1 MHPSKQYILVL
12 DTEGLVHIFNIADG
26 MIRGRIQVGKG
37 CKQITTDSSGL
48 YFAVLTPIQTVLMLE
63 VGTGRKIYEFCPQL
77 KRVGHFMFSADT
89 KAFLIFNKE
98 AISVKRYEIDPRLS
112 NLSENVLLGMSRD
125 PNFWSKFPINLE

>member
-1 MHPSKQYILVL
+1 
-12 DTEGLVHIFNIADG
+12 
-26 MIRGRIQVGKG
+26 
-37 CKQITTDSSGL
+37 
-48 YFAVLTPIQTVLMLE
+48 MLE

-77 KRVGHFMFSADT
+77 KRVGNFMFSADT

-112 NLSENVLLGMSRD
+112 NLSENVLLRMNRD